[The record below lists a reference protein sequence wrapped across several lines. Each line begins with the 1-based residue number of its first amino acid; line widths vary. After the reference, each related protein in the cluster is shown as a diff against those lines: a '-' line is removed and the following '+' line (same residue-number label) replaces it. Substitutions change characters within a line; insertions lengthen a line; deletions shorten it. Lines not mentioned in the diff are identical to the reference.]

1 MKEFQTDFKKNIKDI
16 NNSNNKL
23 KILEQVIDNSSDE
36 YFNEVLQEFGSVES
50 FFEEIMMDLP
60 SNLQK
65 IEPE

>member
-1 MKEFQTDFKKNIKDI
+1 MKEFQTDFKQNIKDI

-36 YFNEVLQEFGSVES
+36 YFNEVLQDFGSVES

-60 SNLQK
+60 SNLTK

>member
-1 MKEFQTDFKKNIKDI
+1 MKEFQTDFKQNIKDI

-36 YFNEVLQEFGSVES
+36 YFNEVLQEFGSVER

-60 SNLQK
+60 SNLTK

>member
-1 MKEFQTDFKKNIKDI
+1 MKEFQTDFKQNIKDI

-50 FFEEIMMDLP
+50 FLEEIMMDLP
-60 SNLQK
+60 SNLTK

>member
-1 MKEFQTDFKKNIKDI
+1 MKEFQTDFKQNIKDI

-60 SNLQK
+60 SNLTK